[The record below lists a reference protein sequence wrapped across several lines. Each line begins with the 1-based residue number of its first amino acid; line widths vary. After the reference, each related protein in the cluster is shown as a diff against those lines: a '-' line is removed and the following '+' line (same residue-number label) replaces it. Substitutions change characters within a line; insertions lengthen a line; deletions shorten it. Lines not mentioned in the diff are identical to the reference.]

1 MLNFGIFKRNT
12 QSEKIV
18 YICGYSIVLFH
29 LILSFGCAASRSVS
43 GHGVPLPSTEDS
55 PRPTCEYE
63 LHDIHGW
70 TVLVNPDLDADLQL
84 KNDTMD
90 LLDNHLFRITRTIPS
105 PALDRLRDIE
115 IWVELDMHKTKC
127 MCYHVSKDWLIPNG
141 YNPDKEGTVE
151 VGNAQAFLD
160 WTQGQPWMVL
170 HELAHGYHDQVFGYD
185 DPAIIAAWKA
195 KVDQG
200 DYEEVLH
207 ITGKPRKHYALTNQM
222 EYFAE
227 TTEAYFGTND
237 FHPFVRGEL
246 LKVDPVGAKLM
257 QETWF
262 KQPVD

>member
-1 MLNFGIFKRNT
+1 MLNFEIFKRNT
-12 QSEKIV
+12 QPEKIV
-18 YICGYSIVLFH
+18 CVCGYSMVLVH
-29 LILSFGCAASRSVS
+29 MILSMGCAA
-43 GHGVPLPSTEDS
+43 
-55 PRPTCEYE
+55 PRPTSEYE
-63 LHDIHGW
+63 LHDVHGW

-90 LLDNHLFRITRTIPS
+90 LLDDHLFRITGTIPS
-105 PALDRLRDIE
+105 PALDRIRDIE
-115 IWVELDMHKTKC
+115 IWVELDSHKNKL
-127 MCYHVSKDWLIPNG
+127 MCYHPSLKWLILNG

-151 VGNAQAFLD
+151 LGNAQLFLD
-160 WTQGQPWMVL
+160 LAHDEQPWMVL

-185 DPAIIAAWKA
+185 DPTIIAAFKA

-207 ITGKPRKHYALTNQM
+207 ITGKHQKHYALTNHK

-257 QETWF
+257 QDTWF